1 VTQELFESGIRARAC
16 SPEALRLTFWYVTSR
31 PAKCGGFRV
40 VLLPPR
46 LARAR
51 LHALLRG
58 GSLRGGSR
66 RFDHDRMDRPGSFGS
81 PLPIDGTGARPS
93 LGRYLRTLG
102 RRAREST
109 EATGSVP
116 AHHRSSAAVGI

>member
-58 GSLRGGSR
+58 AAFEEVREGSITIAWTGPAASGHR
-66 RFDHDRMDRPGSFGS
+66 S
-81 PLPIDGTGARPS
+81 PLTEPE
-93 LGRYLRTLG
+93 LG
-102 RRAREST
+102 
-109 EATGSVP
+109 P
-116 AHHRSSAAVGI
+116 P